1 MLWTMLTVRLTHL
14 FSLYAFRG
22 DAEHDQLLTS
32 FAGLGRSGLQG
43 LDEAGLPEAAFVP
56 TASGEHIPVESAGY
70 TVGGGRTV
78 FDADGQN

>member
-1 MLWTMLTVRLTHL
+1 MSNADYSSY
-14 FSLYAFRG
+14 SLVLSLHAFRG
-22 DAEHDQLLTS
+22 DGATFGLHL
-32 FAGLGRSGLQG
+32 AGLGRSGPQG

-78 FDADGQN
+78 FDADGHN